1 MSKIS
6 TTPGNL
12 GFVERRG
19 YVKHL
24 RQSQLGKHRWR
35 IGFGLLFVIACI
47 ASGYLFWKNQDS
59 VIQIFNNA
67 GPWGIIGFIVGLSI
81 AVILLLPT
89 PLIKIFG
96 GAIFPLHIAIFANF
110 IGTML
115 GGIGAFLFGRWLFR
129 DGLVEAIS
137 NNERLKKIDSAMGEE
152 SMKISVLVRLSPLL
166 PDEWLNYILSAGP
179 INLKTFSISSCAS
192 IIYCLVYSY
201 YGWAFGQIALKE
213 GGLSSFS
220 ESTGAL
226 IMLIVG
232 VIATVIATVIVT
244 RITMK
249 ALQGAIDGEVVA

>member
-1 MSKIS
+1 M
-6 TTPGNL
+6 
-12 GFVERRG
+12 
-19 YVKHL
+19 
-24 RQSQLGKHRWR
+24 
-35 IGFGLLFVIACI
+35 
-47 ASGYLFWKNQDS
+47 
-59 VIQIFNNA
+59 
-67 GPWGIIGFIVGLSI
+67 GLSI
-81 AVILLLPT
+81 AIILLLPT
-89 PLIKIFG
+89 PFIKIFA
-96 GAIFPLHIAIFANF
+96 GAIFPLHLAVFVNF
-110 IGTML
+110 VGTMI

-137 NNERLKKIDSAMGEE
+137 NNEKLKKIDSAMGEE
-152 SMKISVLVRLSPLL
+152 SMRISVLVRLSPLV
-166 PDEWLNYILSAGP
+166 PDEWLNYILAAGP
-179 INLKTFSISSCAS
+179 VNLKTFSISNCAS
-192 IIYCLVYSY
+192 IVYCFAYAY